1 MEKANRL
8 RKNSEFRRVYRR
20 GKSLSNRYLVLIYKK
35 NGLSDSRI
43 GFSVSKKFG
52 KAVDRNRIKRQL
64 KAICREQISQIKSG
78 YDMVFVVRAQSG
90 QADFKQLK
98 SSVDGLL
105 KRARLYK
112 KVEKE

>member
-1 MEKANRL
+1 
-8 RKNSEFRRVYRR
+8 
-20 GKSLSNRYLVLIYKK
+20 
-35 NGLSDSRI
+35 
-43 GFSVSKKFG
+43 
-52 KAVDRNRIKRQL
+52 
-64 KAICREQISQIKSG
+64 
-78 YDMVFVVRAQSG
+78 MVFVVRAQSG